1 MRKRTAI
8 APTALLLSAA
18 GCVDYNVH
26 IQQGVDIFYQVPP
39 ATVDILMVVDNS
51 GSMADYQAKVGAL
64 FSEFVEFPNA
74 AEMDYQIGVVTTTV
88 PPEEVVPEWGCTPPV
103 IAEEPEPG
111 NLVDG
116 VIITPET
123 ADPAGS
129 FDSLINVGICG
140 SSDEM
145 GLEAARL
152 ALTEP
157 LVSTVNAG
165 FLREEASLSLVFL
178 SDDDDDSPYSVY
190 EYANSF
196 STLKGETVRDAF
208 NISAFVIQDYT
219 ACEGYQDGVYGASS
233 IGQRYAYLAET
244 TGGAIGELCAD
255 DYTDT
260 MLDLSLAIA
269 RLKEDFRLSDIPA
282 PATLEVTVNDE
293 VIPCDDDEWSYSLLE
308 DEDGTPYAQVSF
320 DRKHL
325 PPVEAKI
332 TIRYNYGQGDPADF
346 CPDEAAR

>member
-1 MRKRTAI
+1 MLKRTTTA
-8 APTALLLSAA
+8 TVALLLSAA

-26 IQQGVDIFYQVPP
+26 VREGTDIFYQVPP

-51 GSMADYQAKVGAL
+51 GSMADYQQKVGSL

-74 AEMDYQIGVVTTTV
+74 AEMDFQIGVVTTTV

-116 VIITPET
+116 VIITPDT
-123 ADPAGS
+123 PDPATA
-129 FDSLINVGICG
+129 FDQLINVGICG

-152 ALTEP
+152 ALTDP
-157 LVSTVNAG
+157 LVSSVNAG
-165 FLREEASLSLVFL
+165 FLREDASLSLVFL

-190 EYANSF
+190 EYANTF
-196 STLKGETVRDAF
+196 ATLKGESVRDAF

-233 IGQRYAYLAET
+233 IGQRYLYLADT

-269 RLKEDFRLSDIPA
+269 RLKENFRLSDIPA

-293 VIPCDDDEWSYSLLE
+293 VLPCDDGEWTYELLDE
-308 DEDGTPYAQVSF
+308 EDGTQYAQITF
-320 DRKHL
+320 DRRHL
-325 PPVEAKI
+325 PPVEAKV
-332 TIRYNYGQGDPADF
+332 TVRYNYGYGDPAEF
-346 CPDEAAR
+346 CQGEAAR